1 MKTYEEQK
9 AMVAKLNVIDDV
21 MFHKAAEDTEVC
33 EEMLQ
38 ILMANPN
45 LKLISSQVQRY
56 LRNIGA
62 HSVILDALCED
73 QNGNY
78 INIEV
83 QKANDD
89 DNQKRVRFN
98 AANIDTT
105 FVEKGIDY
113 KDMPDVYIIY
123 ISAFDPFKEHETI
136 YHIDRVIRKSG
147 TVVNN
152 GIHEVYVNT
161 AVNDGSD
168 IAELMA
174 FFKHSV
180 GSNPK
185 FKKLSAKIKYFKEE
199 KEGVQIMCKVVE
211 EYTKIEVKDG
221 IISLLKQGVSPEI
234 IANSFK
240 QYSLQ
245 EIIAIKDGLV
255 PVA

>member
-9 AMVAKLNVIDDV
+9 AIVAKLNVIDDV
-21 MFHKAAEDTEVC
+21 MFHKAAEDAEVC
-33 EEMLQ
+33 EEILQ
-38 ILMANPN
+38 ILMANPE
-45 LKLISSQVQRY
+45 LKLINSQVQRY

-83 QKANDD
+83 QKADDD

-113 KDMPDVYIIY
+113 KDIPDVYVIY

-152 GIHEVYVNT
+152 GIHEIYVNT

-168 IAELMA
+168 VAELMA
-174 FFKHSV
+174 FFKNSV

-185 FKKLSAKIKYFKEE
+185 FQKLSAKIKYFKEE
-199 KEGVQIMCKVVE
+199 KEGVQFMCKVVE
-211 EYTKIEVKDG
+211 EYAKNEVKEIVINMLKKG
-221 IISLLKQGVSPEI
+221 VAPEVISEYIP
-234 IANSFK
+234 NFT
-240 QYSLQ
+240 LQ
-245 EIIAIKDGLV
+245 EIIAIKDELI